1 MEGSCARSRPPK
13 TDPLVNI
20 RICQCY
26 QLDSQHHTSQYLV
39 DEVQFRSTLDH
50 TYRKQYDGP
59 RGDTTVSN
67 GRRSCHWDAGR
78 GDASAAA
85 AKGIGKA
92 RAPPPDR
99 RTGPSDDPL
108 CGSCEAA
115 AAGCV
120 DDGVTEGEGTADAA
134 EVTGPLR
141 SDPSHRLGCHPRG
154 HARQL
159 LQTEFS
165 SPHLCCCCRYRH
177 WRHPQR
183 YHPHR

>member
-1 MEGSCARSRPPK
+1 M
-13 TDPLVNI
+13 
-20 RICQCY
+20 
-26 QLDSQHHTSQYLV
+26 
-39 DEVQFRSTLDH
+39 
-50 TYRKQYDGP
+50 
-59 RGDTTVSN
+59 SN

-99 RTGPSDDPL
+99 RTGPRDDPL

-134 EVTGPLR
+134 EVAGPLR
-141 SDPSHRLGCHPRG
+141 SDPSHRLGYHPRG
-154 HARQL
+154 AWAAAAANRVFQSPPVL
-159 LQTEFS
+159 LLPIPALAPPPTLPPPPVTVLPRGEVD
-165 SPHLCCCCRYRH
+165 LVRH
-177 WRHPQR
+177 RRHT
-183 YHPHR
+183 